1 MFKVKIEVNQCTR
14 CPRTETSRWYYK
26 MTDSPIC
33 GSCYRKDYVSKNRE
47 KALESQRKANQS
59 EKSKKARKEYAKSAS
74 GRIIKRNYDRKYHH
88 ENPDK
93 IRAKRKKLKGYYSDY
108 LARRNRNLE
117 KAALGGLWEVETR
130 RVYQETPEGHHVD
143 HIIPV
148 KAYNIV
154 EGERIHVACG
164 LHVPWNLQY
173 LPAKQNLQ
181 KSCNLYSLEDLQ

>member
-1 MFKVKIEVNQCTR
+1 MDTIQVEKCTE
-14 CPRTETSRWYYK
+14 CSRTETARWYYK
-26 MTDSPIC
+26 TTPNPIC
-33 GSCYRKDYVSKNRE
+33 CSCYRKSYVKNNRE
-47 KALESQRKANQS
+47 KALAAAKKANQS
-59 EKSKKARKEYAKSAS
+59 EKSIKARQEYAKSAS

-93 IRAKRKKLKGYYSDY
+93 IRAKRKRLKGYYSDY

-117 KAALGGLWEVETR
+117 EASLGRLWEVETR
-130 RVYQETPEGHHVD
+130 AIYQATPEGHHVD

-148 KAYNIV
+148 KAYNMV
-154 EGERIHVACG
+154 DGERIHVACG